1 MFNTAM
7 FNTALHKT
15 AMHCSGLFCS
25 TLLQHSVVA
34 SGLTARTGPVSTY
47 WNMREYT
54 SCYIKP
60 KIRIYI
66 FYHKITEKP

>member
-1 MFNTAM
+1 MFNTAQ

-25 TLLQHSVVA
+25 TLQQHSVVA
-34 SGLTARTGPVSTY
+34 SGNTASTGPVSTY

-54 SCYIKP
+54 SCCIILKT
-60 KIRIYI
+60 KIFI
-66 FYHKITEKP
+66 FYHKITEKS